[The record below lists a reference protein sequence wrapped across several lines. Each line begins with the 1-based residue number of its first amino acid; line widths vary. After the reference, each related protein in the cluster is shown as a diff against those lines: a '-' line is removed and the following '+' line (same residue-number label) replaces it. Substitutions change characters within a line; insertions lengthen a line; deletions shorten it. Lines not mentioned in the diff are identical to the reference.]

1 MTISKAEMMKKT
13 AELFAQIC
21 GYAFGGTTRVEFTF
35 NPSDNSTLQIFV
47 GDIGKYDEFY
57 EFEGEEW
64 VVDRSSGKERA
75 ACTYERFIGGAR

>member
-35 NPSDNSTLQIFV
+35 NPSDKSTMQIYV
-47 GDIGKYDEFY
+47 GEIGKYDEFY

-64 VVDRSSGKERA
+64 VVDRSCGERT
-75 ACTYERFIGGAR
+75 ACRFTEFVGGAR